1 MWCLV
6 SESWVELVVWPRR
19 YWRETCVFAVVWER
33 VIVRVFIL
41 LSLPSVSAFWSESR
55 KASV

>member
-1 MWCLV
+1 
-6 SESWVELVVWPRR
+6 VELVVWPSR
-19 YWRETCVFAVVWER
+19 YLREACVFAVLWER
-33 VIVRVFIL
+33 VTDGVFIL